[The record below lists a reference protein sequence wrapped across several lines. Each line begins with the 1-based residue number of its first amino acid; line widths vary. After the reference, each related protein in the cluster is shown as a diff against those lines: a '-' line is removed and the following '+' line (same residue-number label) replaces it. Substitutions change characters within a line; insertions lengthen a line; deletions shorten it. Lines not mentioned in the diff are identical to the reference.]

1 MDGIATMTGV
11 PVEDQDRVRGW
22 ADDLI
27 ARDDKQHDLSERN
40 IGCFINMAQYFET
53 HSAQHANGP
62 LGNDLLGTMLRAEKD
77 GVLQHAQVVGT
88 LILLA
93 IAGNETTTKLI
104 GNMAYRLWQHPDQR
118 QLLIDDPSLIGNAV
132 EETLRFDGSSQI
144 IVRRAGKE
152 IGSAQV

>member
-1 MDGIATMTGV
+1 
-11 PVEDQDRVRGW
+11 
-22 ADDLI
+22 
-27 ARDDKQHDLSERN
+27 
-40 IGCFINMAQYFET
+40 
-53 HSAQHANGP
+53 
-62 LGNDLLGTMLRAEKD
+62 MLRAEKD

-118 QLLIDDPSLIGNAV
+118 QLLIDDPALIGNAV

-144 IVRRAGKE
+144 IVRRAAKDVTTRGKTIPPGARTGLCLIRSEERSVGKE
-152 IGSAQV
+152 LVSTCSSGGSRGL

>member
-1 MDGIATMTGV
+1 MDVIATTTGV
-11 PVEDQDRVRGW
+11 PVDDQDRVRGW

-40 IGCFINMAQYFET
+40 IGGFINMAQNFEA

-93 IAGNETTTKLI
+93 LAGNETPTKQIAHMTYPLCQ
-104 GNMAYRLWQHPDQR
+104 NPR
-118 QLLIDDPSLIGNAV
+118 QTQPHDH
-132 EETLRFDGSSQI
+132 T
-144 IVRRAGKE
+144 
-152 IGSAQV
+152 